1 MISYSEA
8 LWSTCVDLYRF
19 AVDTGAFSVGGSDGG
34 IERLSAALW
43 P

>member
-19 AVDTGAFSVGGSDGG
+19 AGDTGAFSVGG